1 MLRFLDKEICC
12 VNKTDMDW
20 QQMMDYLVD
29 RADDEKLY
37 IIDEDGKFAGYTN
50 YNMLFEVIP
59 ENVLRKEKMI
69 LNNGKNIWIVND
81 FLILDESV
89 WENGRKYFAINP
101 YMLIPVLNKEHQLIC
116 FAWNDTG
123 ADRELR
129 MLEELMASDDAVG
142 FREVHSKAGCVIVY
156 GCNELAYFFVK
167 YLEKMEVPLNV
178 VGELWETFGFWKKAD
193 ALDYTNLAVYAE
205 GYNGDLYEEQASL
218 HQSVSAEFECIDKI
232 YEENIIR
239 GNIKDADGTFQDL
252 IGKIKGRNIVITGI
266 SADAFNAYDMLLGY
280 GVDIYG
286 FISENPAERGKCFFG
301 KRVLSRI
308 EIIKE
313 VKEPVFIE
321 VQSKYSAWGTVKA
334 DVARDLDFYN
344 YIGYKRNE
352 SFFLLRDYTDI
363 SKNALSNIVPF
374 AIEQYKCKLVLIGD
388 FWLCLKFKRI
398 FEFDFE
404 TVYESIVYCDV
415 LEEHAE
421 IKKGMRWIKADE
433 VCTNDICLLLVP
445 EYLGCEGDEQTGYS
459 CRTIEKKKYIEK
471 AAKKRIF
478 NVLDYAAD
486 NFISNLNSEKLVGN
500 ISSGLSVKKIILG
513 SIEHYSGNTF
523 FREILD
529 NHPEILQIQYSYLNE
544 NLFFI
549 CIRLAM
555 EKKENILP
563 LFWEIYE
570 KESCKYYSDGEVWSD
585 KQISRFNQSLKKLIS
600 VKETYTSQELFVILH
615 IAYAEMW
622 EEDVGQV
629 SDKVIYW
636 EPHFVNREK
645 LEEYAIWLGERGM
658 TGYIIEVV
666 RKPCIRRGS
675 MLRGLEDAGLLSL
688 SFPHVIKSVFSSV
701 LQVLNNEKKDYEGW
715 QRLIIKFEDLKRNPQ
730 KELEKLCEQIGI
742 QWSDTMLET
751 TLHGKRDF
759 CGNVTGFDLTPV
771 YRLYEEYFSPFD
783 IFRIS
788 LIAGIKQKQLGYSYN
803 SIFGFSRTQLR
814 EMFNKE
820 FLFEDKLKYE
830 DDKDKI
836 KIEMWKRGFISDCLW
851 EVRRQDIMERMRL
864 SANNGGVK

>member
-280 GVDIYG
+280 GVIYMG
-286 FISENPAERGKCFFG
+286 LYQKILLKGENAFLGK
-301 KRVLSRI
+301 
-308 EIIKE
+308 
-313 VKEPVFIE
+313 
-321 VQSKYSAWGTVKA
+321 
-334 DVARDLDFYN
+334 
-344 YIGYKRNE
+344 GY
-352 SFFLLRDYTDI
+352 
-363 SKNALSNIVPF
+363 
-374 AIEQYKCKLVLIGD
+374 
-388 FWLCLKFKRI
+388 
-398 FEFDFE
+398 
-404 TVYESIVYCDV
+404 
-415 LEEHAE
+415 
-421 IKKGMRWIKADE
+421 
-433 VCTNDICLLLVP
+433 
-445 EYLGCEGDEQTGYS
+445 
-459 CRTIEKKKYIEK
+459 
-471 AAKKRIF
+471 
-478 NVLDYAAD
+478 
-486 NFISNLNSEKLVGN
+486 
-500 ISSGLSVKKIILG
+500 
-513 SIEHYSGNTF
+513 
-523 FREILD
+523 
-529 NHPEILQIQYSYLNE
+529 
-544 NLFFI
+544 
-549 CIRLAM
+549 
-555 EKKENILP
+555 
-563 LFWEIYE
+563 
-570 KESCKYYSDGEVWSD
+570 
-585 KQISRFNQSLKKLIS
+585 
-600 VKETYTSQELFVILH
+600 
-615 IAYAEMW
+615 
-622 EEDVGQV
+622 
-629 SDKVIYW
+629 
-636 EPHFVNREK
+636 
-645 LEEYAIWLGERGM
+645 
-658 TGYIIEVV
+658 
-666 RKPCIRRGS
+666 
-675 MLRGLEDAGLLSL
+675 
-688 SFPHVIKSVFSSV
+688 
-701 LQVLNNEKKDYEGW
+701 
-715 QRLIIKFEDLKRNPQ
+715 
-730 KELEKLCEQIGI
+730 
-742 QWSDTMLET
+742 
-751 TLHGKRDF
+751 
-759 CGNVTGFDLTPV
+759 
-771 YRLYEEYFSPFD
+771 
-783 IFRIS
+783 
-788 LIAGIKQKQLGYSYN
+788 
-803 SIFGFSRTQLR
+803 
-814 EMFNKE
+814 
-820 FLFEDKLKYE
+820 
-830 DDKDKI
+830 
-836 KIEMWKRGFISDCLW
+836 
-851 EVRRQDIMERMRL
+851 
-864 SANNGGVK
+864 